1 MSRYV
6 HSCTHWLRDP
16 RKSPPPPHLD
26 SHYEGAI
33 GQQRQ
38 TTSLCNSLLIPILS
52 TGAFVVP
59 FLVMVVLVGMPLLL
73 LELGLGQKLR
83 LGAAAAWPKV

>member
-1 MSRYV
+1 M
-6 HSCTHWLRDP
+6 
-16 RKSPPPPHLD
+16 
-26 SHYEGAI
+26 
-33 GQQRQ
+33 
-38 TTSLCNSLLIPILS
+38 

-83 LGAAAAWPKV
+83 LGAAAAWPKVRMHHDNDCMVIF

>member
-1 MSRYV
+1 V
-6 HSCTHWLRDP
+6 
-16 RKSPPPPHLD
+16 
-26 SHYEGAI
+26 
-33 GQQRQ
+33 
-38 TTSLCNSLLIPILS
+38 

-83 LGAAAAWPKV
+83 LGAAAAWPKVCTTTMTAWSCFKGTQA